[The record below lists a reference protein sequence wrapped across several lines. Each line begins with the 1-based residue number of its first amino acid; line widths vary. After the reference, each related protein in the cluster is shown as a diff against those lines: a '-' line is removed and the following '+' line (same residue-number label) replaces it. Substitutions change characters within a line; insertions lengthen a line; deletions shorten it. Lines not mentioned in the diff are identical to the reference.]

1 MKLYSIVFFVKL
13 NSDFFFVKLNF
24 IFFQLAMNQR
34 NRIDTLLYNIVY
46 PMRPMVKSRTIEL
59 INFEQLP
66 AGQNAIVAVMSYSG
80 YDIEDA
86 IILNRASLGIHLF
99 FGEFLFVSMGCNE
112 NCYTSVS

>member
-1 MKLYSIVFFVKL
+1 
-13 NSDFFFVKLNF
+13 
-24 IFFQLAMNQR
+24 MNQR

-99 FGEFLFVSMGCNE
+99 FSEFLFVSMPE
-112 NCYTSVS
+112 VTKIVVLPFPELLF